1 MDDIRIIDLFFKRD
15 ESAIAAFADKYKSYC
30 AKIARNILGNQE
42 DTEECLNDTYMR
54 IWDSI
59 PPNKPDNLQAFA
71 GKITRNLAIDAYKKK
86 NASKR
91 GGAQNVDLVLD
102 ELDEM
107 IPSGQN
113 IEEGVIAKDI
123 INRINYF
130 LYSLEKEQRVMFVLR
145 YFYGYTLD
153 EISKRVGR
161 PKSTVHNNLEKTRN
175 SLKLFLERGV
185 KQ

>member
-15 ESAIAAFADKYKSYC
+15 ESAIAAFADKYKGYC
-30 AKIARNILGNQE
+30 AKIARNILDNQE

-91 GGAQNVDLVLD
+91 GGVQNVDLVLD

-107 IPSGQN
+107 IPSEQN

-153 EISKRVGR
+153 EISKRVGC

-175 SLKLFLERGV
+175 SLKLFLERGAE
-185 KQ
+185 